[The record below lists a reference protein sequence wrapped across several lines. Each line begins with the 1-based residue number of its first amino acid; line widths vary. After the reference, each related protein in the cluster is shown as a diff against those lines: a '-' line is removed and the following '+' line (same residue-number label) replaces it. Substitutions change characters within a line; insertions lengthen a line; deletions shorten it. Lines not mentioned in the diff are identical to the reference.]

1 MKVAAISSNA
11 AIFILYCYAIPCSIT
26 AAGIPDIPID
36 ANQDEKEAQSPIA
49 AGMVNDGEKKL
60 NTLSEF
66 NFTQE
71 EIEKGRIVTIHWYG
85 DEEVSTD
92 EEVIQTLE
100 YARRDNSTFLFNEPH
115 FSEDIKKRDIIGS
128 DNCYHRHSSQTS
140 APYSVVGYLSTSHTG
155 CTAYLVGPRHLLT
168 AAHCLHPNGNTGAI
182 FPPSQVTFYLRR
194 NCHTSGMRYTILDV
208 LVYQQYRNSGDE
220 DYDIACLLLSA
231 SVVNWMGFA
240 YRDPMPRV
248 SAEICGYPGDQVCGY
263 IVRDVVMLRGYLA
276 GGVGL
281 GAIHVFGTR
290 VTQWEEPVVAP

>member
-1 MKVAAISSNA
+1 MKIAAISSSA
-11 AIFILYCYAIPCSIT
+11 AIFILYCYAIPRSIT

-128 DNCYHRHSSQTS
+128 DNRYHRHSSHFRYEIYNFRS
-140 APYSVVGYLSTSHTG
+140 AG
-155 CTAYLVGPRHLLT
+155 
-168 AAHCLHPNGNTGAI
+168 
-182 FPPSQVTFYLRR
+182 
-194 NCHTSGMRYTILDV
+194 
-208 LVYQQYRNSGDE
+208 
-220 DYDIACLLLSA
+220 
-231 SVVNWMGFA
+231 
-240 YRDPMPRV
+240 V
-248 SAEICGYPGDQVCGY
+248 SAIQK
-263 IVRDVVMLRGYLA
+263 
-276 GGVGL
+276 
-281 GAIHVFGTR
+281 F
-290 VTQWEEPVVAP
+290 W